1 MVFLLAGVPS
11 RISLMNASNYLEL
24 LRAAMPR
31 ICGLMGQGFMVSI
44 SSRDFQNPNIFLIVE
59 VKCLHS

>member
-11 RISLMNASNYLEL
+11 RIYLMNASNYLEL

-31 ICGLMGQGFMVSI
+31 ICGLMGQRFMVSK
-44 SSRDFQNPNIFLIVE
+44 SSRDFQIPNIFPTVE
-59 VKCLHS
+59 VK